1 MKFLRENTNVYQFLF
16 FLFTYVPLQLA
27 FSSGASLQ
35 QKFNLERG
43 ILAVE
48 NRVSLDLAHL
58 LLPNPEL
65 NVAGNVHQVR
75 DYLHKL
81 NDAIAQ
87 QALPVVVASLQDVEA
102 DLEHSYSGEVL
113 RQLSAPEQ
121 IVRLRLNVR
130 EPSWSS
136 RLSGYP
142 LLLAAILLLLLRP
155 YLKSKSVGANSG
167 LGALARVQNNSQHI
181 HQVNAQ
187 IQTPARDLVLDL
199 SRKELSLT
207 NTEKCVALANK
218 PLCFYAALLDYC
230 QQHPQVRLC
239 QHKLLP
245 EELVELADKY
255 FLRLVALGHTIR
267 KRPDFNNN
275 LEKNLSEIR
284 AALDELFTAA
294 PELKDFY
301 YPPKAR
307 GEGSRSKTHSFALT
321 QLPKESW
328 QITGK

>member
-1 MKFLRENTNVYQFLF
+1 MTYLRKNLNVYQCLF
-16 FLFTYVPLQLA
+16 FIFSYLSLQLA
-27 FSSGASLQ
+27 FSLGSSLQ
-35 QKFNLERG
+35 QQFNLERG

-65 NVAGNVHQVR
+65 NAAGNVHQVR
-75 DYLHKL
+75 DYLRKL

-87 QALPVVVASLQDVEA
+87 QALPVMVTSLQNVEA
-102 DLEHSYSGEVL
+102 DLEHAYDEEVL

-121 IVRLRLNVR
+121 TVSLRLNLR
-130 EPSWSS
+130 EYSWFAG
-136 RLSGYP
+136 LSGYP
-142 LLLAAILLLLLRP
+142 LLLAGMLLVLLRP
-155 YLKSKSVGANSG
+155 YLKPTAVGGGHGINTSN
-167 LGALARVQNNSQHI
+167 LVQKDPQNLQCL
-181 HQVNAQ
+181 QTQ
-187 IQTPARDLVLDL
+187 LPTPAINLVLDL

-207 NTEKCVALANK
+207 NTDKRVALANK

-230 QQHPQVRLC
+230 QDHPQVRLC
-239 QHKLLP
+239 QHQLLP
-245 EELVELADKY
+245 AELVELANKY

-284 AALDELFTAA
+284 AGLDELFTAA
-294 PELKDFY
+294 PELKALY

-307 GEGSRSKTHSFALT
+307 GEGSRSKKHSFALT
-321 QLPKESW
+321 HLPKESW

>member
-1 MKFLRENTNVYQFLF
+1 MTYWRKNLNVYQCLF
-16 FLFTYVPLQLA
+16 FVFSYLTLQLA
-27 FSSGASLQ
+27 FSAGASLQ
-35 QKFNLERG
+35 QQFNLERG

-65 NVAGNVHQVR
+65 NAAGNVHQVR

-87 QALPVVVASLQDVEA
+87 QALPVMVTSLQSVETG
-102 DLEHSYSGEVL
+102 LEHSYDEEVL
-113 RQLSAPEQ
+113 RQLSTPEQ
-121 IVRLRLNVR
+121 TVSLRLNLR
-130 EPSWSS
+130 ESSWFAG
-136 RLSGYP
+136 LSGYP
-142 LLLAAILLLLLRP
+142 LLLAGMLVLLLRP
-155 YLKSKSVGANSG
+155 YLKRKAVGGSPGVNASG
-167 LGALARVQNNSQHI
+167 RVQKDRQNLQSL
-181 HQVNAQ
+181 
-187 IQTPARDLVLDL
+187 QTPVSNLVLDL
-199 SRKELSLT
+199 SCKELMLT
-207 NTEKCVALANK
+207 NTDKRVALANK

-230 QQHPQVRLC
+230 QDHPQVRLS
-239 QHKLLP
+239 QHQLLP
-245 EELVELADKY
+245 AELVELADKY

-284 AALDELFTAA
+284 AALDELFTAV

-307 GEGSRSKTHSFALT
+307 GEGSRSKKHSFALVYL
-321 QLPKESW
+321 QKHCWE
-328 QITGK
+328 ITGK